1 MDKLLNE
8 MNKFLGEAALKTYA
22 DGEGES
28 VDPED
33 AEKGMKELEYGDKKG
48 KWYYKDSYSGFFQ
61 SWGREVI
68 WYKGK
73 PLWAQI
79 YGGRMQK
86 EFHKNLIFTHKTFDF
101 LKKAMSAGDKINNFQ
116 PRGPKVFKQ
125 GDWEYRNKMKGNIEK
140 FEGSEKITYKKKI
153 VFTHSFYGGLFI
165 YR

>member
-1 MDKLLNE
+1 MDKLLKE
-8 MNKFLGEAALKTYA
+8 MNKFLGEAALKTYI
-22 DGEGES
+22 GGGKS

-33 AEKGMKELEYGDKKG
+33 AEKGMKELEYGNKNG

-68 WYKGK
+68 WYNGK

-79 YGGRMQK
+79 YGGGMQP
-86 EFHKNLIFTHKTFDF
+86 EFHKNPIFTHKTFDF
-101 LKKAMSAGDKINNFQ
+101 LKKAMSAGDKVNRFQ

-125 GDWEYRNKMKGNIEK
+125 EDWEYKSKMKGNIKK
-140 FEGSEKITYKKKI
+140 FEGKEKITYKKKI
-153 VFTHSFYGGLFI
+153 VFTHDFHGGLFI